1 MVRFTIVAVT
11 DSRTEKEDNSGKAV
25 AEEIEKTGHEVSER
39 LMVKNDSEDI
49 QKAVFGAKGDI
60 VITMGGTGISSKDIT
75 PEALKPL
82 LDKELYGFGELFR
95 MLSYKDIGT
104 STMMSRAFAGTLGG
118 KAVFC
123 LPGSTSACVLAT
135 REIIIKECEH
145 LIKEMR
151 K

>member
-11 DSRTEKEDNSGKAV
+11 DSRTEKEDNSGRAV
-25 AEEIEKTGHEVSER
+25 AEEIEKTGHEVLER
-39 LMVKNDSEDI
+39 LIVKNDFEAI
-49 QKAVFGAKGDI
+49 QKTVSDAKGDI

-104 STMMSRAFAGTLGG
+104 STMMSRSFAGTFRGT
-118 KAVFC
+118 AVFC

-135 REIIIKECEH
+135 REIILKECEH
-145 LIKEMR
+145 LIKELR

>member
-1 MVRFTIVAVT
+1 
-11 DSRTEKEDNSGKAV
+11 
-25 AEEIEKTGHEVSER
+25 
-39 LMVKNDSEDI
+39 
-49 QKAVFGAKGDI
+49 
-60 VITMGGTGISSKDIT
+60 MGGTVISSKDIT
-75 PEALKPL
+75 PEALRPL

-145 LIKEMR
+145 LIREMG